1 MEIDQILAL
10 PIRALDKATRR
21 VIFELPDGTRF
32 NLVGGMDRR
41 PPTKGVAAFSP
52 REMILVLTS
61 DIDDEGFWA
70 ITKIKEI
77 FGGGIEGI
85 ERVTVGP

>member
-21 VIFELPDGTRF
+21 IIFELLDGMRF

-61 DIDDEGFWA
+61 GLTEEDFKA
-70 ITKIKEI
+70 IARIKVV

-85 ERVTVGP
+85 ERVTVGL